1 MIRAPVTS
9 RAHERQ
15 GLFHAGVTMGAVMA
29 DRCKI
34 PRAFWRSMADAG
46 LAPAAVL
53 RQARLPATLH
63 LNPQALVSTDQYFA
77 LWKAIG
83 QLAPEPGLGIAL
95 VTGSEAATHPP
106 FIVAAFHARDY
117 RDGLER
123 VARFK
128 RLCTPEQLHIVEEGG
143 ECILASAWPYATEPE
158 PAVATDVTFAMLLE
172 LGRRGTGQHVTP
184 RRVEFVRTGP
194 RDEVYRAYFGC
205 PIRYG
210 ASRNALV
217 LKSTDLGR
225 PFPGHNPE
233 LLDMLTPALTAA
245 LGEIDARSPI
255 REQVKVVL
263 KRCLASGRPEL
274 SGVARDLG
282 MSERTLQR
290 RITDEGTTFRDLL
303 AEARQELWR
312 RLLADPSAGID
323 EVSCL
328 LGYQDT
334 SSFYRA
340 FRDWEG
346 ITPNRWRELNS
357 PGVATEPV

>member
-1 MIRAPVTS
+1 M
-9 RAHERQ
+9 
-15 GLFHAGVTMGAVMA
+15 
-29 DRCKI
+29 
-34 PRAFWRSMADAG
+34 
-46 LAPAAVL
+46 
-53 RQARLPATLH
+53 
-63 LNPQALVSTDQYFA
+63 
-77 LWKAIG
+77 
-83 QLAPEPGLGIAL
+83 
-95 VTGSEAATHPP
+95 
-106 FIVAAFHARDY
+106 AAFHARDY
-117 RDGLER
+117 RDGLEQ

-312 RLLADPSAGID
+312 RLLADPAAGID

-357 PGVATEPV
+357 PGVATEPI

>member
-1 MIRAPVTS
+1 
-9 RAHERQ
+9 
-15 GLFHAGVTMGAVMA
+15 MGAVMA

-34 PRAFWRSMADAG
+34 PRAFWRSMAHAG

-245 LGEIDARSPI
+245 LGEIDARSLI

-312 RLLADPSAGID
+312 RLLADPAAGID